1 MENKNER
8 RVRRMGVGRK
18 KVGRCEGFKK
28 FFLQKKKER
37 KKEATFCSSP
47 HPARNGT
54 GSKIRFDAAKRSL
67 SDMRRYVIACFYQKK
82 NWLRCLEINDTVA
95 FCNNLVTKTGARKLV
110 KKCRVF

>member
-1 MENKNER
+1 MKE
-8 RVRRMGVGRK
+8 G
-18 KVGRCEGFKK
+18 CEGWGLEEKRLADVRDSKSFSFK
-28 FFLQKKKER
+28 KKKER

-82 NWLRCLEINDTVA
+82 KMVE
-95 FCNNLVTKTGARKLV
+95 
-110 KKCRVF
+110 VFGN